1 MPFRFLNSTIDDAI
15 PGSDVK
21 TRAHSKASRN
31 CVDTLMHYTRSALES
46 DALSHRLSTVA
57 APAHAL
63 PKLVLAFLLA
73 IVASQSDLRAQTL
86 APPTASTPQ
95 PAASASAGTEEE
107 TIEPTFET
115 QKLARTYILDVP
127 APRGQITDRNGEPLA
142 QNRLN
147 YNLAINFP
155 TPLDFSDAQALSFA
169 KEKIDKTARLIG
181 RKIKISDDAILRHYH
196 NRGIMPME
204 IAQNLTQ
211 VEYEQI
217 KNEPPPGV
225 IVRPTYVRV
234 YPNGKVAGQIIGYTG
249 KTGRNPDGIVDNHE
263 TLWPETEGREGL
275 EQTFNQMLAGKHG
288 EYKLTFDKDGRKT
301 SEKLIT
307 PPEPGFNVVT
317 TIDLRLQQLAEK
329 ALEAKAKRG
338 AIVIIDPNNGDILA
352 LASWPTYDPNL
363 FVPSIS
369 AEQLKTLQDDK
380 DIPLLPRAY
389 RSSYPPGSTFKI
401 AVGIAALESGAVH
414 PDDRYECVPSIQI
427 GNVTFHNWKKGNR
440 GALNFVQALTESC
453 DTWFYQVGIRTGAQP
468 IIDWALQLGFGA
480 KCGIPLRGEAEG
492 RVPNDEYMKATH
504 GRRLLNGDIANMSI
518 GQGDTQVTPLQMA
531 QAMGVVAN
539 GGTLYQ
545 TRLVQ
550 QVQTFDNQIV
560 TAYQV
565 RAKRILN
572 LSAETLDEVHTG
584 MIDVVNGAGG
594 TAHQATLD
602 NAEVAG
608 KTGTAQWGPK
618 NKERT
623 AAWFAGF
630 LPADQPRYAF
640 AALYEGDVGSKVHGG
655 SAAAPMIADV
665 FKEVYK
671 SEKVVSQ
678 KQRRAREQP
687 EIRRAEPVEE
697 EDESD

>member
-1 MPFRFLNSTIDDAI
+1 MRSLW
-15 PGSDVK
+15 G
-21 TRAHSKASRN
+21 
-31 CVDTLMHYTRSALES
+31 TLGGLWIAFSILARSNAL
-46 DALSHRLSTVA
+46 
-57 APAHAL
+57 
-63 PKLVLAFLLA
+63 F
-73 IVASQSDLRAQTL
+73 AQAL
-86 APPTASTPQ
+86 APSAVPSTTTPSQ
-95 PAASASAGTEEE
+95 TEEE
-107 TIEPTFET
+107 TIVPTFET

-127 APRGQITDRNGEPLA
+127 APRGQITDRNGESLA
-142 QNRLN
+142 QNRLS
-147 YNLAINFP
+147 YNLTINFP
-155 TPLDFSDAQALSFA
+155 TPLDFPDAQTLSFA
-169 KEKIDKTARLIG
+169 REKIDRTARLIG

-204 IAQNLTQ
+204 IVQNLSEL
-211 VEYEQI
+211 EYEQI
-217 KNEPPPGV
+217 KDKLPPDT
-225 IVRPTYVRV
+225 IVRPIYARV
-234 YPNGKVAGQIIGYTG
+234 YPSGKLAGQVIGYTG

-275 EQTFNQMLAGKHG
+275 EQTFNDMLTGKHG

-307 PPEPGFNVVT
+307 PPEPGYNVVT
-317 TIDLRLQQLAEK
+317 TLDLRVQQLAEK

-338 AIVIIDPNNGDILA
+338 AIVIIDPNTGDILA

-369 AEQLKTLQDDK
+369 AEQLKSLQDDK

-389 RSSYPPGSTFKI
+389 RSSYPPGSTFKV
-401 AVGIAALESGAVH
+401 AVGIAALESHAVY
-414 PDDRYECVPSIQI
+414 PDDRYECMPALQV
-427 GNVTFHNWKKGNR
+427 GNVTFHNWKKSDR

-453 DTWFYQVGIRTGAQP
+453 DTWFYQVGIKTGSGP
-468 IIDWALQLGFGA
+468 IIDWALKLGFGA

-492 RVPNDEYMKATH
+492 RIPNDEYMKATH
-504 GRRLLNGDIANMSI
+504 GRKILNGDIANMSI
-518 GQGDTQVTPLQMA
+518 GQGDIQVTPLQMA
-531 QAMGVVAN
+531 QAMGVIAN
-539 GGTLYQ
+539 GGTFYQ

-565 RAKRILN
+565 RAKRGLD
-572 LSAETLDEVHTG
+572 LSFETLDQLRTG

-594 TAHQATLD
+594 TAHQASLD
-602 NAEVAG
+602 NVEVAG

-630 LPADQPRYAF
+630 MPADQPRYAF
-640 AALYEGDVGSKVHGG
+640 AAVYEGDVGSKVHGG

-665 FKEVYK
+665 FKEVVQG
-671 SEKVVSQ
+671 EKIVSHQ
-678 KQRRAREQP
+678 QRRAPEQP
-687 EIRRAEPVEE
+687 EVRRAEPVEE
-697 EDESD
+697 DDESD

>member
-1 MPFRFLNSTIDDAI
+1 MKSIWGTLGGLWIVFTI
-15 PGSDVK
+15 
-21 TRAHSKASRN
+21 
-31 CVDTLMHYTRSALES
+31 
-46 DALSHRLSTVA
+46 
-57 APAHAL
+57 
-63 PKLVLAFLLA
+63 
-73 IVASQSDLRAQTL
+73 QTT
-86 APPTASTPQ
+86 PTASFAQALAPSAVPSTSTPPQ
-95 PAASASAGTEEE
+95 ADEE
-107 TIEPTFET
+107 TIVPTFET

-142 QNRLN
+142 QNRLS

-155 TPLDFSDAQALSFA
+155 TPLDFSDAQTLSFA
-169 KEKIDKTARLIG
+169 REKIDRTARLIG
-181 RKIKISDDAILRHYH
+181 RKIKISDEAILRHYH

-204 IAQNLTQ
+204 IAQNLSQ
-211 VEYEQI
+211 LEYEQI
-217 KNEPPPGV
+217 KSDPPPGV
-225 IVRPTYVRV
+225 IVRPIYVRV

-275 EQTFNQMLAGKHG
+275 EQTFNEMLTGKHG

-301 SEKLIT
+301 SEKLTT
-307 PPEPGFNVVT
+307 PPEPGYNVVT
-317 TIDLRLQQLAEK
+317 TLDLRLQQLAEK

-338 AIVIIDPNNGDILA
+338 AIVIIDTNNGDILA

-369 AEQLKTLQDDK
+369 AEQLKILQNDP

-401 AVGIAALESGAVH
+401 AVGIAALESRAVY
-414 PDDRYECVPSIQI
+414 PDDQYECVPAIQI

-453 DTWFYQVGIRTGAQP
+453 DTWFYQVGIKTGAQP
-468 IIDWALQLGFGA
+468 IIDWALALGFGA

-518 GQGDTQVTPLQMA
+518 GQGDTQATPLQMA

-560 TAYQV
+560 TAYRV
-565 RAKRILN
+565 RAKRTLN
-572 LSAETLDEVHTG
+572 MSSETLDELHTG

-594 TAHQATLD
+594 TAHQASLD

-640 AALYEGDVGSKVHGG
+640 AAIYEGDVGSKVHGG
-655 SAAAPMIADV
+655 SAAAPMVADI
-665 FKEVYK
+665 FKEIYK
-671 SEKVVSQ
+671 GEKVITQ
-678 KQRRAREQP
+678 RQRRGREQP

>member
-1 MPFRFLNSTIDDAI
+1 MRSLWGTLGGLWIAFSILARST
-15 PGSDVK
+15 
-21 TRAHSKASRN
+21 
-31 CVDTLMHYTRSALES
+31 AL
-46 DALSHRLSTVA
+46 
-57 APAHAL
+57 
-63 PKLVLAFLLA
+63 F
-73 IVASQSDLRAQTL
+73 AQAL
-86 APPTASTPQ
+86 APSAVPSTTTPPQ
-95 PAASASAGTEEE
+95 TEEE
-107 TIEPTFET
+107 TIVPTFET

-127 APRGQITDRNGEPLA
+127 APRGQITDRNGESLA
-142 QNRLN
+142 QNRLS

-169 KEKIDKTARLIG
+169 REKIDRTARLIG
-181 RKIKISDDAILRHYH
+181 RRLKISDEAILRHYR
-196 NRGIMPME
+196 NRGVMPME
-204 IAQNLTQ
+204 IALNLSQ
-211 VEYEQI
+211 LEYEQI
-217 KNEPPPGV
+217 KNNPPPGV
-225 IVRPTYVRV
+225 IVRPIYVRI

-275 EQTFNQMLAGKHG
+275 EQTFNEMLTGKHG

-307 PPEPGFNVVT
+307 PPDPGYNVVT

-369 AEQLKTLQDDK
+369 AEQLKLLQDDK

-401 AVGIAALESGAVH
+401 AVGIAALESRAIQ
-414 PDDRYECVPSIQI
+414 PDDEYQCVPSIQI

-440 GALNFVQALTESC
+440 GELNFVQALTESC

-468 IIDWALQLGFGA
+468 IIDWALALGFGA

-518 GQGDTQVTPLQMA
+518 GQGDIQVTPLQMA

-539 GGTLYQ
+539 GGTFYQ

-560 TAYQV
+560 TAYSV
-565 RAKRILN
+565 RAKRTLN
-572 LSAETLDEVHTG
+572 LSSETLDELHTG
-584 MIDVVNGAGG
+584 MIDVVNSAGG
-594 TAHQATLD
+594 TAHQASLD

-630 LPADQPRYAF
+630 MPADQPRYAF

-665 FKEVYK
+665 FKEIYK
-671 SEKVVSQ
+671 SEKVVGQ
-678 KQRRAREQP
+678 RQRREREQP
-687 EIRRAEPVEE
+687 EVRRAEPVEE

>member
-1 MPFRFLNSTIDDAI
+1 VWKKLLPRRGSGESWLKKSINSCKNIDLSIDVGNSLRRMKSFWETLGILWIAFSI
-15 PGSDVK
+15 QTPGSVY
-21 TRAHSKASRN
+21 AQ
-31 CVDTLMHYTRSALES
+31 
-46 DALSHRLSTVA
+46 
-57 APAHAL
+57 
-63 PKLVLAFLLA
+63 VLAPSA
-73 IVASQSDLRAQTL
+73 VPAVNA
-86 APPTASTPQ
+86 TPQ
-95 PAASASAGTEEE
+95 AEEE
-107 TIEPTFET
+107 TVIPTFET

-142 QNRLN
+142 QNRLS

-155 TPLDFSDAQALSFA
+155 TPLDFTDAQMLSFA
-169 KEKIDKTARLIG
+169 REKIDKTARLIG
-181 RKIKISDDAILRHYH
+181 RKIKISDEAILRHYH
-196 NRGIMPME
+196 NRGIMPLE
-204 IAQNLTQ
+204 IAQNLSQ
-211 VEYEQI
+211 LEYEQI
-217 KNEPPPGV
+217 KNDPPPGV

-275 EQTFNQMLAGKHG
+275 EQTFNEMLTGKHG

-307 PPEPGFNVVT
+307 PPEPGYNVVT
-317 TIDLRLQQLAEK
+317 TLDLRLQQMAEK

-338 AIVIIDPNNGDILA
+338 AVVIMDPNDGDILA

-369 AEQLKTLQDDK
+369 AEQLKVLQNDP

-401 AVGIAALESGAVH
+401 AVGIAALESQAVH
-414 PDDRYECVPSIQI
+414 PDDQYECVPSIQI
-427 GNVTFHNWKKGNR
+427 GNVTFHNWKKANR

-480 KCGIPLRGEAEG
+480 KCGVPLRGEAEG
-492 RVPNDEYMKATH
+492 RIPNDEYMKATH

-518 GQGDTQVTPLQMA
+518 GQGDTQATPLQMA

-565 RAKRILN
+565 RAKRTLN
-572 LSAETLDEVHTG
+572 LSSETLDEVHTG

-594 TAHQATLD
+594 TAHQASLN

-640 AALYEGDVGSKVHGG
+640 AAVYEGDVGSKVHGG
-655 SAAAPMIADV
+655 SVAAPMIADI
-665 FKEVYK
+665 FKEIYK
-671 SEKVVSQ
+671 GEKVVSQ

-697 EDESD
+697 DDESD

>member
-1 MPFRFLNSTIDDAI
+1 MPT
-15 PGSDVK
+15 P
-21 TRAHSKASRN
+21 
-31 CVDTLMHYTRSALES
+31 
-46 DALSHRLSTVA
+46 
-57 APAHAL
+57 APS
-63 PKLVLAFLLA
+63 PSV
-73 IVASQSDLRAQTL
+73 S
-86 APPTASTPQ
+86 P
-95 PAASASAGTEEE
+95 EEE
-107 TIEPTFET
+107 TIIPTFET

-127 APRGQITDRNGEPLA
+127 APRGQITDRNGESLA
-142 QNRLN
+142 QNKLS
-147 YNLAINFP
+147 YNLTISFP
-155 TPLDFSDAQALSFA
+155 TPLDFSDAQTLSFA
-169 KEKIDKTARLIG
+169 REKIDRTARLIG
-181 RKIKISDDAILRHYH
+181 RKLKISDDAILRHYH

-204 IAQNLTQ
+204 IAQNLSEL
-211 VEYEQI
+211 EYEQI
-217 KNEPPPGV
+217 KNDPPPGV
-225 IVRPTYVRV
+225 IVRPIYVRI

-275 EQTFNQMLAGKHG
+275 EQTFNEMLTGKHG

-307 PPEPGFNVVT
+307 PPDPGYNVVT
-317 TIDLRLQQLAEK
+317 TLDLRLQQLAEK

-338 AIVIIDPNNGDILA
+338 AMVIIDPNNGDILA

-369 AEQLKTLQDDK
+369 AEQLKLLQDDK

-401 AVGIAALESGAVH
+401 AVGIAALESRAVY
-414 PDDRYECVPSIQI
+414 PDEQYECVPAIQI

-453 DTWFYQVGIRTGAQP
+453 DTWFYQVGIKTGAQP
-468 IIDWALQLGFGA
+468 IIDWALALGFGA

-504 GRRLLNGDIANMSI
+504 GRKLLNGDIANMSI
-518 GQGDTQVTPLQMA
+518 GQGDIQVTPLQMA
-531 QAMGVVAN
+531 QAMGIVAN

-565 RAKRILN
+565 RAKRTLN
-572 LSAETLDEVHTG
+572 LSSGTLDELHAG

-594 TAHQATLD
+594 TAHQASLD

-655 SAAAPMIADV
+655 SAAAPMIAEI
-665 FKEVYK
+665 FKEVYR
-671 SEKVVSQ
+671 SEKVVGQ
-678 KQRRAREQP
+678 RQRRSPEQP

>member
-1 MPFRFLNSTIDDAI
+1 MRSLWGTSGSLCVAFSILARST
-15 PGSDVK
+15 
-21 TRAHSKASRN
+21 
-31 CVDTLMHYTRSALES
+31 AL
-46 DALSHRLSTVA
+46 
-57 APAHAL
+57 
-63 PKLVLAFLLA
+63 F
-73 IVASQSDLRAQTL
+73 AQAL
-86 APPTASTPQ
+86 APSAVPSTTTPPQ
-95 PAASASAGTEEE
+95 TEEE
-107 TIEPTFET
+107 TIVPTFET

-127 APRGQITDRNGEPLA
+127 APRGQITDRNGESLA
-142 QNRLN
+142 QNRLS

-155 TPLDFSDAQALSFA
+155 TPLDFSDAQALGFA
-169 KEKIDKTARLIG
+169 REKIDRTARLIG
-181 RKIKISDDAILRHYH
+181 RKLKISDEAILRNYH
-196 NRGIMPME
+196 NRGVMPME
-204 IAQNLTQ
+204 IAQNLSQ
-211 VEYEQI
+211 LEYEQI
-217 KNEPPPGV
+217 KNNPPPGV
-225 IVRPTYVRV
+225 IVRPIYVRI

-275 EQTFNQMLAGKHG
+275 EQTFNEMLTGKHG

-307 PPEPGFNVVT
+307 PPDPGYNVVT

-369 AEQLKTLQDDK
+369 VEQLKLLQDDK

-401 AVGIAALESGAVH
+401 DVGIAALESRSIQ

-453 DTWFYQVGIRTGAQP
+453 DTWFYQVGIKTGAQP
-468 IIDWALQLGFGA
+468 IIDWALALGFGA

-518 GQGDTQVTPLQMA
+518 GQGDIQVTPLQMA

-565 RAKRILN
+565 RAKRTLN
-572 LSAETLDEVHTG
+572 LSSETLDELHTG

-594 TAHQATLD
+594 TAHQASLD

-618 NKERT
+618 DKERT

-640 AALYEGDVGSKVHGG
+640 AAVYEGDVGSKVHGG
-655 SAAAPMIADV
+655 SAAAPMIADI
-665 FKEVYK
+665 FKELYK
-671 SEKVVSQ
+671 GEKVVGQ
-678 KQRRAREQP
+678 RQRRGREQP
-687 EIRRAEPVEE
+687 EVRRAEPVEE

>member
-1 MPFRFLNSTIDDAI
+1 MKP
-15 PGSDVK
+15 
-21 TRAHSKASRN
+21 ASICENLRN
-31 CVDTLMHYTRSALES
+31 LWI
-46 DALSHRLSTVA
+46 ALSIFALSTTT
-57 APAHAL
+57 
-63 PKLVLAFLLA
+63 
-73 IVASQSDLRAQTL
+73 RAQTL
-86 APPTASTPQ
+86 MPT
-95 PAASASAGTEEE
+95 PALSPSASPEEE
-107 TIEPTFET
+107 TIIPTFET
-115 QKLARTYILDVP
+115 QKLARTYILDIP
-127 APRGQITDRNGEPLA
+127 APRGQITDRNGAPIA
-142 QNRLN
+142 QNRLS
-147 YNLAINFP
+147 YNLVINFP

-169 KEKIDKTARLIG
+169 REKIDKAGDLIG
-181 RKIKISDDAILRHYH
+181 RKLRISDDAILRHYR
-196 NRGIMPME
+196 NRGIMPLE
-204 IAQNLTQ
+204 IAQNLSQ
-211 VEYEQI
+211 PEYEKVKDNLPAGI
-217 KNEPPPGV
+217 M
-225 IVRPTYVRV
+225 VRPVYVRI
-234 YPNGKVAGQIIGYTG
+234 YPNGKLAGQIIGYTG

-263 TLWPETEGREGL
+263 TVWPETEGREGL
-275 EQTFNQMLAGKHG
+275 EQTFNGMLTGKHG

-307 PPEPGFNVVT
+307 PSEPGYNVVT
-317 TIDLRLQQLAEK
+317 TLDLHLQQLAEK

-338 AIVIIDPNNGDILA
+338 AMVIIDPNNGDILA

-369 AEQLKTLQDDK
+369 AEQFKALQDDP

-401 AVGIAALESGAVH
+401 AVGIAALESHAVY
-414 PDDRYECVPSIQI
+414 PDDRYECVPAIQV
-427 GNVTFHNWKKGNR
+427 GNVTFHNWKKGDR

-453 DTWFYQVGIRTGAQP
+453 DTWFYQVGIKTGAGP
-468 IIDWALQLGFGA
+468 IIDWALKLGFGA

-492 RVPNDEYMKATH
+492 RIPNDQYMKATH
-504 GRRLLNGDIANMSI
+504 GRKLLNGDIANMSI

-531 QAMGVVAN
+531 QAMSVVAN

-565 RAKRILN
+565 RAKRTLE
-572 LSAETLDEVHTG
+572 LSSETLDQLRTG
-584 MIDVVNGAGG
+584 MTNVVNGAGG
-594 TAHQATLD
+594 TAHQASLD
-602 NAEVAG
+602 NVEVAG

-630 LPADQPRYAF
+630 LPTDQPRYAF
-640 AALYEGDVGSKVHGG
+640 AAVYEGDVGSKVHGG

-665 FKEVYK
+665 FKEVYQGQK
-671 SEKVVSQ
+671 MVSQ
-678 KQRRAREQP
+678 QQRRAREEP
-687 EIRRAEPVEE
+687 EVRRAQPVEE

>member
-1 MPFRFLNSTIDDAI
+1 MGRSEICEYL
-15 PGSDVK
+15 
-21 TRAHSKASRN
+21 RN
-31 CVDTLMHYTRSALES
+31 LWFVSLLLVAP
-46 DALSHRLSTVA
+46 VA
-57 APAHAL
+57 A
-63 PKLVLAFLLA
+63 
-73 IVASQSDLRAQTL
+73 SAQTL
-86 APPTASTPQ
+86 APPAVPSATPASE
-95 PAASASAGTEEE
+95 GE
-107 TIEPTFET
+107 TIVPTFET

-127 APRGQITDRNGEPLA
+127 APRGQITDRNGVPLA
-142 QNRLN
+142 QNRLS

-155 TPLDFSDAQALSFA
+155 TPLDFSDAQALSFVR
-169 KEKIDKTARLIG
+169 EKIDKASPLIG
-181 RKIKISDDAILRHYH
+181 HRLKISDETILRHYR
-196 NRGIMPME
+196 NRGIMPLE
-204 IAQNLTQ
+204 IAQNLSPSK
-211 VEYEQI
+211 YEEIQDNLPSGI
-217 KNEPPPGV
+217 
-225 IVRPTYVRV
+225 IVRPIYVRI
-234 YPNGKVAGQIIGYTG
+234 YPKGKLTGQIIGYTG

-275 EQTFNQMLAGKHG
+275 EQTFNEMLTGKHG
-288 EYKLTFDKDGRKT
+288 EYKITFDKGGRQT
-301 SEKLIT
+301 SERMIT
-307 PPEPGFNVVT
+307 PPEPGYNVVT
-317 TIDLRLQQLAEK
+317 TLDLYLQQLAEK

-338 AIVIIDPNNGDILA
+338 AMVIIDPNNGDILA
-352 LASWPTYDPNL
+352 LASWPTYDPNM

-369 AEQLKTLQDDK
+369 ADQLKALQDDK

-401 AVGIAALESGAVH
+401 AVGIAALESHAVYR
-414 PDDRYECVPSIQI
+414 DDRYQCVPAYQI
-427 GNVTFHNWKKGNR
+427 GNVTFHNWKKGDR

-453 DTWFYQVGIRTGAQP
+453 DTWFYQVGIKTGSGP
-468 IIDWALQLGFGA
+468 IIDWALKLGFGA
-480 KCGIPLRGEAEG
+480 KCGIPLRSEAEG
-492 RVPNDEYMKATH
+492 RIPNDQYMKATH
-504 GRRLLNGDIANMSI
+504 GRKILNGDIANMSI

-565 RAKRILN
+565 RAKRTLD
-572 LSAETLDEVHTG
+572 LSSETLDELRTG

-594 TAHQATLD
+594 TAHQASLD
-602 NAEVAG
+602 NVDVAG

-630 LPADQPRYAF
+630 LPVDHPQYAF

-665 FKEVYK
+665 FKEIYK
-671 SEKVVSQ
+671 GEKIASRR
-678 KQRRAREQP
+678 QRRAREAP
-687 EIRRAEPVEE
+687 EVRRAEPAEE